1 MLTHELLQLLVRD
14 LLKHTWK
21 EHSDYDNL
29 EQALQQITTTAI
41 YVNDK
46 QKEAEN
52 IQKMLTIQ
60 GSLYGKKLVVRAHP
74 LRLLTYGG

>member
-1 MLTHELLQLLVRD
+1 
-14 LLKHTWK
+14 LKHTWK

-41 YVNDK
+41 FVNDK

-52 IQKMLTIQ
+52 IQKMLSIQ
-60 GSLYGKKLVVRAHP
+60 GSLYGKKLVVR
-74 LRLLTYGG
+74 